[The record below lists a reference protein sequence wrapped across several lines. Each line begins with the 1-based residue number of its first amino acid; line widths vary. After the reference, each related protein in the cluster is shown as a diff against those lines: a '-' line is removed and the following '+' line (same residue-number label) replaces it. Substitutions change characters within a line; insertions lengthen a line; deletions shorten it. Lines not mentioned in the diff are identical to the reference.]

1 MKNKQGIRAIIA
13 LLSIMLLIVD
23 NKCALNGSKQG
34 LDLCVRTV
42 IPSLFP
48 FFFLSMMLTTSM
60 ENEDSKLLR
69 RLSGYVNIPKAA
81 APIVV
86 PAFLGGYPVGAKS
99 VADMYRNGILTKQMA
114 EKLLAFCSN
123 AGPSFL
129 FGMVSVF
136 FPDKKMVWKLWVIH
150 ILGALFVANI
160 YPRTGQDEIEPH
172 SSQHILCQKDLML
185 SSLSAIGIVCGWVI
199 LFRILISFL
208 NQYVF
213 GILPPWIQVVVIGI
227 LELSNGCCELM
238 RISDV
243 GLRFVICSSML
254 AFGGVCVLL
263 QTISVLQG
271 LSIRHYLIGKSIQS
285 IFSLILSTAAIK
297 KPELLYISIVAFL
310 LGIPF
315 KQKIKGRNL
324 RVYPV

>member
-1 MKNKQGIRAIIA
+1 
-13 LLSIMLLIVD
+13 
-23 NKCALNGSKQG
+23 
-34 LDLCVRTV
+34 
-42 IPSLFP
+42 
-48 FFFLSMMLTTSM
+48 
-60 ENEDSKLLR
+60 
-69 RLSGYVNIPKAA
+69 
-81 APIVV
+81 
-86 PAFLGGYPVGAKS
+86 
-99 VADMYRNGILTKQMA
+99 
-114 EKLLAFCSN
+114 
-123 AGPSFL
+123 
-129 FGMVSVF
+129 
-136 FPDKKMVWKLWVIH
+136 
-150 ILGALFVANI
+150 
-160 YPRTGQDEIEPH
+160 
-172 SSQHILCQKDLML
+172 ML

-213 GILPPWIQVVVIGI
+213 GILPPWIQVAVIGI

-315 KQKIKGRNL
+315 KQKIKGRNF